1 MHVKIGPWSIIRAL
15 LYKGQVFP
23 LSLATAAALLRVIKK
38 TVCFANTVAC
48 ACSAQRG
55 TSSLASDSKQQ
66 GKIIEQRLN
75 KKNDFLPSSIM
86 ATNGEEHAL
95 RER

>member
-1 MHVKIGPWSIIRAL
+1 MYVRINPWPVTRAS
-15 LYKGQVFP
+15 LYKGQVFHP
-23 LSLATAAALLRVIKK
+23 SSATNAAMLRVI
-38 TVCFANTVAC
+38 CFANTVGC

-55 TSSLASDSKQQ
+55 ISSLAFDSKHQ
-66 GKIIEQRLN
+66 GEIIDQRLN

-95 RER
+95 REQ